1 MRKDFKLELKVEHIQ
16 GEKTQLFTGIDM
28 ILALF

>member
-1 MRKDFKLELKVEHIQ
+1 MKKDFKIELKVEHIQ
-16 GEKTQLFTGIDM
+16 GEKDSTFTGIDM